1 MQTVEADDTTVPLN
15 DVNFKL
21 TLDCKHEGG
30 HYFKV
35 KCDWFQAGP
44 PAADGAQQ
52 QIYKQV
58 IDSGFLKEWT
68 LIQIEGEEAVE
79 AVVEDA
85 KAPAKGKAPPA
96 KGAPKG
102 GGALEEITDNR
113 PMEKQFIKNFGEE
126 SGAVK
131 VTEDL
136 ARYFENF
143 LLNVSI
149 WQVDRETQEET
160 WKEAYDLDMSPLLF
174 ETKTDAEINWK
185 FDKL

>member
-1 MQTVEADDTTVPLN
+1 
-15 DVNFKL
+15 
-21 TLDCKHEGG
+21 
-30 HYFKV
+30 
-35 KCDWFQAGP
+35 
-44 PAADGAQQ
+44 
-52 QIYKQV
+52 
-58 IDSGFLKEWT
+58 
-68 LIQIEGEEAVE
+68 
-79 AVVEDA
+79 VEDA
-85 KAPAKGKAPPA
+85 KAPAKGKAAPA
-96 KGAPKG
+96 KGAAKG

-113 PMEKQFIKNFGEE
+113 PREIQFLKNFGEE
-126 SGAVK
+126 AGPVK

-185 FDKL
+185 FDKLATVEFLYLNITVSMDQPLLNPFLRNKLNPLQVNLVACKDVPYKTEPQYKPVFSIFRFVDGR